1 MGGEGFRGRLLK
13 SLKQAMSR
21 GAAASYSG
29 AAKRAHGEA
38 EAARL
43 LAEGM
48 AVLRLREEDLERGP
62 KNRLEKQVLAWW
74 LRQRTTVGRRWLS
87 QRLGMG
93 EESGVTR
100 AVRRVKGD
108 QDVQVKQIKEQLLK
122 GVGE

>member
-1 MGGEGFRGRLLK
+1 
-13 SLKQAMSR
+13 LKQAMSR

-48 AVLRLREEDLERGP
+48 AVLRLHEEDLECGP

-100 AVRRVKGD
+100 AVRRMKGD
-108 QDVQVKQIKEQLLK
+108 QDVQVKQMKEQLLK
-122 GVGE
+122 GVGK

>member
-1 MGGEGFRGRLLK
+1 
-13 SLKQAMSR
+13 
-21 GAAASYSG
+21 
-29 AAKRAHGEA
+29 
-38 EAARL
+38 
-43 LAEGM
+43 M
-48 AVLRLREEDLERGP
+48 AVLRLREEDLECGP

-100 AVRRVKGD
+100 AVRKVKLN
-108 QDVQVKQIKEQLLK
+108 QDGQLKQMKEQLLK